1 MNTAGPGLAFLNQ
14 QPAPAAPPHPTRGLR
29 ASHAGAR
36 SLKPPSRSLGTTRP
50 SSSPQGAA
58 AALLPDHPSNT
69 SPTPPFAAKTGSNRL
84 PGGGVATRP
93 QRLPA
98 APATTATRSTG
109 NHLPSWTLSSM
120 CSPPGSPAHTTAEEP
135 AGAQDPGDTQL
146 LGSSGRTAP
155 QPLIITIPGLP
166 PSRPERARTVSLAV
180 GLSGSHSGSLQTWQ
194 RPRRGVR
201 GNTHPH
207 GPPPRRPGGGDT
219 PETGGE
225 DPRDAGPG

>member
-29 ASHAGAR
+29 ASHARAR
-36 SLKPPSRSLGTTRP
+36 SLKPPSRSLGTIRP
-50 SSSPQGAA
+50 SSSTQGAA

-69 SPTPPFAAKTGSNRL
+69 SPPPPFAAKTGSNRL
-84 PGGGVATRP
+84 PGS
-93 QRLPA
+93 

-109 NHLPSWTLSSM
+109 NHSLSWTPSSV

-166 PSRPERARTVSLAV
+166 PSRPERAQTVSLAE
-180 GLSGSHSGSLQTWQ
+180 GLSGATAA
-194 RPRRGVR
+194 PC
-201 GNTHPH
+201 
-207 GPPPRRPGGGDT
+207 RPGSDRVGGSGAT
-219 PETGGE
+219 HIRMGLHLAVLGGE
-225 DPRDAGPG
+225 IPRDRR